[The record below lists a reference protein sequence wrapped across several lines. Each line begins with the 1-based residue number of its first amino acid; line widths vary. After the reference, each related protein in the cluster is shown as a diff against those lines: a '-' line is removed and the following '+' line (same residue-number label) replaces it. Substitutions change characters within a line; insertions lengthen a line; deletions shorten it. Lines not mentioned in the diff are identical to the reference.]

1 MGFLNWAKKKA
12 VQFCNWV
19 IDQLSS
25 TPPVRS
31 TSSAAEVSRASDQY
45 RGVAQGMKEH
55 VDAGV
60 QQQLFAGGRKQR
72 SDDEG
77 ERRRYRGKANR
88 QAEGSEEKCRQM
100 VDEHF
105 RQLMQELRQD
115 EDLRHNGKTMFRE
128 LRQDNDALC
137 DKIPGTMS
145 DYINKKFSH
154 DDDEFRQI
162 MQIES
167 RSARKVEI
175 GRFTEQVIR
184 GATGRLADVVER
196 ALRHQAEDVEEY
208 LDEYADG
215 KKKKMVAQRESYEEM
230 LAALQDGAQSAEKQ
244 IQIEQQADR
253 LLAIADEVEKILA

>member
-1 MGFLNWAKKKA
+1 MGFWNWAKKKV

-19 IDQLSS
+19 EDQLSS

-31 TSSAAEVSRASDQY
+31 TSSAAEVSQASDQY
-45 RGVAQGMKEH
+45 RDVAQVMKEY
-55 VDAGV
+55 VDARV
-60 QQQLFAGGRKQR
+60 QQLFAGGRKQR

-88 QAEGSEEKCRQM
+88 QAESAEEKCRQL

-105 RQLMQELRQD
+105 RQLMQELRRD

-154 DDDEFRQI
+154 DDDEFRRI

-167 RSARKVEI
+167 GSARKVEI
-175 GRFTEQVIR
+175 NRFTEQVIR
-184 GATGRLADVVER
+184 GATDRLADVVER
-196 ALRHQAEDVEEY
+196 ALRNQAEDVEEY

-230 LAALQDGAQSAEKQ
+230 LTALQDGAQSAEKQ

>member
-1 MGFLNWAKKKA
+1 MGVLNWTKKKA

-45 RGVAQGMKEH
+45 RDAAQGMKER
-55 VDAGV
+55 VDAGL
-60 QQQLFAGGRKQR
+60 QQLFAG
-72 SDDEG
+72 
-77 ERRRYRGKANR
+77 RGKANR
-88 QAEGSEEKCRQM
+88 QAESAEEKCRQM

-196 ALRHQAEDVEEY
+196 ALRNQAEDVEEY

>member
-1 MGFLNWAKKKA
+1 MGFWNWAKKKV

-19 IDQLSS
+19 EDQLSS

-31 TSSAAEVSRASDQY
+31 TSSAAEVSQASDQY
-45 RGVAQGMKEH
+45 RDVAQVMKEY
-55 VDAGV
+55 VDARV
-60 QQQLFAGGRKQR
+60 QQLFAGGRKQR
-72 SDDEG
+72 SGDEG

-88 QAEGSEEKCRQM
+88 QAESAEEKCRQL

-105 RQLMQELRQD
+105 RQLMQELRRD

-154 DDDEFRQI
+154 DDDEFRRI

-167 RSARKVEI
+167 GSARKVEI
-175 GRFTEQVIR
+175 NRFTEQVIR
-184 GATGRLADVVER
+184 GATDRLAAVVER

-253 LLAIADEVEKILA
+253 LLAIADEVEKMLA